1 MKPLRRYAAAAARWA
16 HGTGGVAA
24 VEFAL
29 VASFLAVGMLNV
41 VDIARYGYL
50 RMQVEN
56 AAQAGAQAAWG
67 ACNSTSKLPATRTRP
82 SVRGA
87 WPAPVTTAVH
97 STTLASNVSEPSG
110 SPAEGYYCGTT
121 SGTLTLVG
129 TAGTVGSPPSG
140 QPSTCSAVSGAANPT
155 AAPGDYVKIS
165 VTYTFVPL
173 FGGLSMAALL
183 TTPITK
189 STWTRM
195 N

>member
-1 MKPLRRYAAAAARWA
+1 MRPLRRFAAAAARWA
-16 HGTGGVAA
+16 EGTAGVAA

-56 AAQAGAQAAWG
+56 AAQSGAQAAWG
-67 ACNSTSKLPATRTRP
+67 ACNSTSKLPATDSTKC
-82 SVRGA
+82 SGLA
-87 WPAPVTTAVH
+87 SAVTTAVH

-129 TAGTVGSPPSG
+129 TAGTVGSPPCG
-140 QPSTCSAVSGAANPT
+140 QPASCSAVSGAANPT